1 MRIAVTL
8 RQLEIFLAIAR
19 DGQVTRA
26 ANSLHLTQ
34 SATSMALAQLE
45 KQLDTALFEREGH
58 ALKLT
63 ERGRLL
69 LAEAP
74 ELLARIHQLPALL
87 AGQGGEM
94 RGELRVSASTTVG
107 RYLLA
112 PALAAFAQQ
121 HPAVAV
127 QLTIGNTETAT
138 AALLS
143 HRADIAYVEGS
154 VAHPG
159 LVTEIWKTD
168 KLEIVASARLWKKR
182 SPLLSRAE
190 LPRLGWIMREP
201 GSGTR
206 EVLESAL
213 RAAKLP
219 PARALLTLDDSEA
232 ALQVVASGVGVAC
245 LSRLVVAESLRSS
258 RVVALRAPYLDLER
272 ALCEVT
278 RRRSPSGPIQK
289 ALKGALAR
297 YVAP

>member
-1 MRIAVTL
+1 MRVTVTL
-8 RQLEIFLAIAR
+8 RQLEIFLAVAR

-26 ANSLHLTQ
+26 ANTLHLTQ

-45 KQLDTALFEREGH
+45 KQLDTALFEREGRT
-58 ALKLT
+58 LKLT

-74 ELLARIHQLPALL
+74 ELLARVRQLPALL
-87 AGQGGEM
+87 GGQSGEL
-94 RGELRVSASTTVG
+94 RGELRVAASTTVG

-112 PALAAFAQQ
+112 PALAAFAQA

-127 QLTIGNTETAT
+127 QLTIGNTEAAT

-154 VAHPG
+154 VVQAG
-159 LVTEIWKTD
+159 LVAQMWKTD
-168 KLEIVASARLWKKR
+168 ELEIVGSAHFWKKR

-190 LPRLGWIMREP
+190 LPKLGWIMREP

-219 PARALLTLDDSEA
+219 PARELLTLDDSEA
-232 ALQVVASGVGVAC
+232 AVQVVASGTGVAC
-245 LSRLVVAESLRSS
+245 LSRLVVADGLRS
-258 RVVALRAPYLDLER
+258 RRLLALRAPYLNLER
-272 ALCEVT
+272 ALRQVT
-278 RRRSPSGPIQK
+278 RRGSPSGPIQK
-289 ALKGALAR
+289 ALQMLLIPDR
-297 YVAP
+297 

>member
-1 MRIAVTL
+1 MRVAVTL

-19 DGQVTRA
+19 AGQVTRA
-26 ANSLHLTQ
+26 ANTLHLTQ

-45 KQLDTALFEREGH
+45 KQLDTALFEREGRT
-58 ALKLT
+58 LKLT

-74 ELLARIHQLPALL
+74 ELLARVRELPALL
-87 AGQGGEM
+87 GGQGGDL
-94 RGELRVSASTTVG
+94 RGELRVATSTTVG

-112 PALAAFAQQ
+112 PALAAFAQA

-127 QLTIGNTETAT
+127 QLTIGNTEAAT

-143 HRADIAYVEGS
+143 HRADVAYVEGS
-154 VAHPG
+154 AVQAG
-159 LVTEIWKTD
+159 LVAQAWKID
-168 KLEIVASARLWKKR
+168 ELQIVASARLWKKR

-190 LPRLGWIMREP
+190 LPKLGWIMREP

-206 EVLESAL
+206 EVFESAL

-232 ALQVVASGVGVAC
+232 ALQVVASGIGVAC
-245 LSRLVVAESLRSS
+245 LSRLIVADSLRS
-258 RVVALRAPYLDLER
+258 RRLLALQAPYLNLQR
-272 ALCEVT
+272 SLWQVT
-278 RRRSPSGPIQK
+278 RSRSPSGPIQK
-289 ALKGALAR
+289 ALQRFLI
-297 YVAP
+297 PDH

>member
-1 MRIAVTL
+1 MHLAVTL

-26 ANSLHLTQ
+26 ANTLHLTQ

-45 KQLDTALFEREGH
+45 KQLDTVLFEREGRT
-58 ALKLT
+58 LKLT

-74 ELLARIHQLPALL
+74 ELLERVRQLPALL
-87 AGQGGEM
+87 GGKGGQL
-94 RGELRVSASTTVG
+94 RGELRVAASTTVG

-112 PALAAFAQQ
+112 PALAAFAQA

-127 QLTIGNTETAT
+127 QLSIGNTEAAA

-143 HRADIAYVEGS
+143 HRADIAYVEGY
-154 VAHPG
+154 VVQPG
-159 LVTEIWKTD
+159 LLAEVWKTD
-168 KLEIVASARLWKKR
+168 QLEIVASARLWKKR

-190 LPRLGWIMREP
+190 FPKLRWIMREA

-206 EVLESAL
+206 EVFESAL

-219 PARALLTLDDSEA
+219 PAQALLTLDDSEA
-232 ALQVVASGVGVAC
+232 ALQAVASGVGVAC
-245 LSRLVVAESLRSS
+245 LSRLVVATGLRSK
-258 RVVALRAPYLDLER
+258 RLLALQAPYLNLQR
-272 ALCEVT
+272 ALWQVT
-278 RRRSPSGPIQK
+278 RSRSPSGPIQK
-289 ALKGALAR
+289 ALQMLLIPDR
-297 YVAP
+297 